1 VSDQAPF
8 IPPAPDREA
17 IPPAPWRVFHVPGFL
32 PLFGAQFASS
42 LGDWIGLFAILAIA
56 GRVSNSATAVGFV
69 MVARMLPGFLFAPL
83 GGVLIDRWNRKV
95 VMVSADIGRFGLLML
110 LPFWQNIWGLV
121 ILSFAIEMLTLL
133 WSPAKDATVPNIV
146 KDPEQLASANS
157 LGLVAAFGTFPIGA
171 VMFAALAGIAG
182 WLGGFHALRPLGVK
196 QESLAIWVDGATFLV
211 SAFLISRL
219 RLDEG
224 ERGTRAR
231 VPLAQTWTDVKQGL
245 GFIRS
250 NPLVRGVMIGL
261 AGGLIGGGA
270 IVPLGVT
277 VARQV
282 LHGGPAAFGLLM
294 TALGIGAAIGVV
306 TLLWLQRRL
315 PRQFVF
321 TTAVVATGVAIVA
334 VASMSSLLPAFVL
347 VAVLGASAGCAYV
360 TGFTMLQESV
370 HDDMRG
376 RTFATL
382 YTIVR
387 LCLLLS
393 LTIWPFIAGGLN
405 AISRHA
411 LNSGI
416 HAGRL
421 RIALPGVR
429 LALWLGGAI
438 TVFSGLAAQRRMS
451 LLVDE
456 REVGDD
462 DASPSVD
469 ITETI
474 RLAEPVDLA
483 EPFEPAQRLDASE
496 PT

>member
-17 IPPAPWRVFHVPGFL
+17 IPPAPWRVFRVPGFL

-56 GRVSNSATAVGFV
+56 ARVSNSATAVGFV

-83 GGVLIDRWNRKV
+83 GGALIDRWNRKV
-95 VMVSADIGRFGLLML
+95 VMVSADIGRAGLLVL
-110 LPFWQNIWGLV
+110 LPFWENIWGLV
-121 ILSFAIEMLTLL
+121 VLSFALEMLTLL

-157 LGLVAAFGTFPIGA
+157 LGLVAAFGTFPLGA

-211 SAFLISRL
+211 SALLISRL

-224 ERGTRAR
+224 ERGTRTR
-231 VPLAQTWTDVKQGL
+231 VPIAQTWTDVKQGL

-277 VARQV
+277 VARDV
-282 LHGGPAAFGLLM
+282 LHGGNAAFGLLM

-321 TTAVVATGVAIVA
+321 TTAVVATGAAIIA

-370 HDDMRG
+370 SDDMRG

-405 AISRHA
+405 AISHHA

-416 HAGRL
+416 HEGRL
-421 RIALPGVR
+421 HVALPGVR
-429 LALWLGGAI
+429 LALWLGGGI

-451 LLVDE
+451 LL
-456 REVGDD
+456 DD
-462 DASPSVD
+462 DDDTPSVD
-469 ITETI
+469 IGETI
-474 RLAEPVDLA
+474 NLAEPIDIA
-483 EPFEPAQRLDASE
+483 ERLEHAQSLDATE
-496 PT
+496 PI